1 MVLVNQNCRFLA
13 IWLQSSLYNTKIE
26 DLVTIGNKIFVSSSI
41 DPLLIL
47 IQLEDLIQF
56 KKKIMLR
63 DFIIPIFYSILNC
76 PLDKNRENV
85 YSSSNMLLRE
95 KGLNPF

>member
-56 KKKIMLR
+56 KKKNYASRLH
-63 DFIIPIFYSILNC
+63 
-76 PLDKNRENV
+76 
-85 YSSSNMLLRE
+85 
-95 KGLNPF
+95 NPNFLFNFELPFG